1 MTKQIVAKLATEIIQ
16 KSNTFYNECTQQ
28 GTGTQFP
35 INFEM
40 TKLGRMVVVELY
52 MFNHNGFLN
61 NFSEIPNECLRI
73 K

>member
-40 TKLGRMVVVELY
+40 TKLGRMVVVEL
-52 MFNHNGFLN
+52 HVQPQWFLKQFFRN
-61 NFSEIPNECLRI
+61 S

>member
-1 MTKQIVAKLATEIIQ
+1 MTRQIVAKLATEIIQ
-16 KSNTFYNECTQQ
+16 KSSAFYNECTQQ
-28 GTGTQFP
+28 STGTKFP

-52 MFNHNGFLN
+52 VQPQWFFKQFFRN
-61 NFSEIPNECLRI
+61 S